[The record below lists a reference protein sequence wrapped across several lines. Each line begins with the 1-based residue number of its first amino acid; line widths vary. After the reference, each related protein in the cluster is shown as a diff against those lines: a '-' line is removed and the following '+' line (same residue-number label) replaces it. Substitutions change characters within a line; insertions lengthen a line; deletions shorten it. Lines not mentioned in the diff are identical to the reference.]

1 MKKDI
6 FNELTGLDEKT
17 VNEIA
22 ENAPEL
28 DRASQERILKKCMEK
43 DGSSDEVVVSGT
55 ERYRRP
61 KYRSFA
67 AAAAAVVL
75 VGGIGGAFALGR
87 SITKNAPSES
97 VKALVTTDDG
107 IKEVDPAVVPEGG
120 EAQGD
125 TEGKPLAPDC
135 TEPANVQEYTVPEV
149 TDGEE
154 YAKWLDTIPEEYRDT
169 VRNLKPGEVIH
180 LPCLT
185 DESTSEPVRCPIE
198 PTRTSSTDPT
208 EPYSHYLDD
217 PDNWGKANNGEPI
230 SPPPQ
235 NTTAPAETTTE
246 PLDNHPPLDTT
257 EPPISPPVSNELTFT
272 GKYWTGSLEGYWT
285 SDWCGQSYFHF
296 DTNTHTGSYY
306 NSNTCTGYS
315 FEFSYYINNDS
326 HIEVM
331 VLDREIGYS
340 GELYGTG
347 MVYWTDSDHFYIEW
361 KAEAPI
367 RQGQQIEHFSRNYTE
382 AMPE

>member
-120 EAQGD
+120 EAHGD

-154 YAKWLDTIPEEYRDT
+154 YAKWLDTIPEEYRET

-180 LPCLT
+180 LPGIPVSEIPT
-185 DESTSEPVRCPIE
+185 DS
-198 PTRTSSTDPT
+198 
-208 EPYSHYLDD
+208 
-217 PDNWGKANNGEPI
+217 GEPAT
-230 SPPPQ
+230 SPPQTTTLPSETTVPPQ
-235 NTTAPAETTTE
+235 TTTSPSDTTVPVQTTTE

>member
-180 LPCLT
+180 LPGIPVSEIPT
-185 DESTSEPVRCPIE
+185 DS
-198 PTRTSSTDPT
+198 
-208 EPYSHYLDD
+208 
-217 PDNWGKANNGEPI
+217 GEPAT
-230 SPPPQ
+230 SPPQTTTLPSETTVPPQ
-235 NTTAPAETTTE
+235 TTTSPSDTTVPVQTTTE
-246 PLDNHPPLDTT
+246 PADKKTPDMYNPMTNQT
-257 EPPISPPVSNELTFT
+257 VIQPID
-272 GKYWTGSLEGYWT
+272 GYWI
-285 SDWCGQSYFHF
+285 SDWCGSSYWYF
-296 DTNTHTGSYY
+296 DSQKHCGTYY
-306 NSNTCTGYS
+306 NSNTCSGFA
-315 FEFSYYINNDS
+315 FEYYYYTNDS
-326 HIEVM
+326 HIELT

-340 GELYGTG
+340 GELWGTG
-347 MVYWTDSDHFYIEW
+347 NVVWITDDNFYIEW
-361 KAEAPI
+361 KPESPII
-367 RQGQQIEHFSRNYTE
+367 RQGENFERFVRNTSE

>member
-87 SITKNAPSES
+87 SITKNAPSDS

-180 LPCLT
+180 LPGIPVSEIPT
-185 DESTSEPVRCPIE
+185 DS
-198 PTRTSSTDPT
+198 
-208 EPYSHYLDD
+208 
-217 PDNWGKANNGEPI
+217 GEPAT
-230 SPPPQ
+230 SPPQTTTLPPETTVPPQ
-235 NTTAPAETTTE
+235 TTTSPSDTTVPVQTTTE
-246 PLDNHPPLDTT
+246 PADKKTPDMYNPMTNQT
-257 EPPISPPVSNELTFT
+257 VIQPID
-272 GKYWTGSLEGYWT
+272 GYWI
-285 SDWCGQSYFHF
+285 SDWCGSSYWYF
-296 DTNTHTGSYY
+296 DSQKHCGTYY
-306 NSNTCTGYS
+306 NSNTCSGFA
-315 FEFSYYINNDS
+315 FEYYYYTNDS
-326 HIEVM
+326 HIELT

-367 RQGQQIEHFSRNYTE
+367 RQGENFECFTRNTSGS
-382 AMPE
+382 MPE

>member
-87 SITKNAPSES
+87 SFTKNAPSES
-97 VKALVTTDDG
+97 VKVLVTGGEDG
-107 IKEVDPAVVPEGG
+107 ATEPVTAAEAVQEVDLPVPA
-120 EAQGD
+120 D
-125 TEGKPLAPDC
+125 TEGASVQTPDC
-135 TEPANVQEYTVPEV
+135 TEPASYMEYKVPEGV
-149 TDGEE
+149 DDEQYE
-154 YAKWLDTIPEEYRDT
+154 AWMKEVPEEYWDV

-180 LPCLT
+180 LPCIPVSEIPT
-185 DESTSEPVRCPIE
+185 DS
-198 PTRTSSTDPT
+198 
-208 EPYSHYLDD
+208 
-217 PDNWGKANNGEPI
+217 GEPAT
-230 SPPPQ
+230 SPPQTTTLPPETTVPPQ
-235 NTTAPAETTTE
+235 TTTSPSDTTVPVQTTTE
-246 PLDNHPPLDTT
+246 PADKKIPDMYNPMTNQAVIHPID
-257 EPPISPPVSNELTFT
+257 
-272 GKYWTGSLEGYWT
+272 GYWI
-285 SDWCGQSYFHF
+285 SDWCGSSYWYF
-296 DTNTHTGSYY
+296 DSQKHCGTYY
-306 NSNTCTGYS
+306 NSNTCSGFA
-315 FEFSYYINNDS
+315 FEYYYYTNDS
-326 HIEVM
+326 HIELT

-340 GELYGTG
+340 GELWGTG
-347 MVYWTDSDHFYIEW
+347 NVVWITDDNFYIEW
-361 KAEAPI
+361 KQESPII
-367 RQGQQIEHFSRNYTE
+367 RQGENFERFVRNTSGS
-382 AMPE
+382 MPE